1 VGRILEEPLR
11 LSGNT
16 DPAAAKELV
25 ARTLRDVELDDDLVT
40 RKVSQLSGGQRQ
52 RVSIALNIILNHEL
66 IILDEPVSA
75 LDVTIRE
82 QVLELLMRLKKER
95 NLTFIIISHD
105 RRLVSRICNKVYNIN
120 NGRIEV

>member
-1 VGRILEEPLR
+1 M
-11 LSGNT
+11 
-16 DPAAAKELV
+16 
-25 ARTLRDVELDDDLVT
+25 
-40 RKVSQLSGGQRQ
+40 
-52 RVSIALNIILNHEL
+52 NIILNHEL